1 MRRKVGRE
9 WVECG
14 PAAPIGCGLM
24 GEAHSTRGEHTLPLF
39 NLPAVP
45 HKPYGTPD
53 RASDIPH
60 WNTPPTMGFYEVL
73 RRRDLT
79 SGVE

>member
-1 MRRKVGRE
+1 MKRKVGRE

-14 PAAPIGCGLM
+14 PAAPVGCGLM
-24 GEAHSTRGEHTLPLF
+24 GEAHSNSGDALPMF
-39 NLPAVP
+39 NLSNSA
-45 HKPYGTPD
+45 HKPMGQREASELPTWVTPV
-53 RASDIPH
+53 
-60 WNTPPTMGFYEVL
+60 TMGFYEKL

>member
-1 MRRKVGRE
+1 MKRKVGRE

-14 PAAPIGCGLM
+14 PASPIGCGLM
-24 GEAHSTRGEHTLPLF
+24 GEAHTTRGEHMMPLF
-39 NLPAVP
+39 NLAATP
-45 HKPYGTPD
+45 HKPFGTPD
-53 RASDIPH
+53 KSDMPH
-60 WNTPPTMGFYEVL
+60 CNTPQTMGFYENL

>member
-9 WVECG
+9 WGPQEG
-14 PAAPIGCGLM
+14 PASPRGCGLL
-24 GEAHSTRGEHTLPLF
+24 GETHTTRGEDMMPLF
-39 NLPAVP
+39 NLPNVVHQPKGNVDRSDLP
-45 HKPYGTPD
+45 HF
-53 RASDIPH
+53 
-60 WNTPPTMGFYEVL
+60 NTPVTMGFYENT